1 MPILFGAI
9 LFGRILQPSIAA
21 ISTPKQMKLNGRGL
35 PRDTKTGQR
44 GLGKFISGLVHP
56 VNGRSGQ
63 AWAIL
68 GFIQTY
74 NWTKDPVF
82 LDAAQGVSDFYIKR
96 LNEANHGHPY
106 VPLWDFDAPTVDG
119 QLPPRD
125 TSSATCAAT
134 GLLKLHQILKGD
146 SPYLKAA
153 VKIISQTI
161 DLSYP
166 GDPASFTIS
175 DGKITVTPPEAKWD
189 SLFMNATENNNEFA
203 LTRSNNTG
211 IVYADYYFL
220 EFGNA
225 LLEMGFV

>member
-1 MPILFGAI
+1 
-9 LFGRILQPSIAA
+9 
-21 ISTPKQMKLNGRGL
+21 MKLNGRGL
-35 PRDTKTGQR
+35 PRDTKIGRR

-106 VPLWDFDAPTVDG
+106 VPLWDFDASTVDG
-119 QLPPRD
+119 KLPPRD